1 MTDSPPSPL
10 RRPAVAGQFYPA
22 DPQEL
27 RAVIK
32 EFTPADGEE
41 RVPALAVISPH
52 AGYVYSGRV
61 AAETFARVMIPETV
75 IILGPNHHG
84 LGDRLAVMASG
95 RWQIPGAELA
105 IDHTLASRLLAE
117 SALFTND
124 LRAHTHEHSLEVQA
138 PFLHYHGAKSIVPIC
153 LSFLP
158 YELCR
163 QAGEALARAIHSA
176 GRPILLVASSD
187 MTHYESRSS
196 ATRKDQLALE
206 QILALDPEGLYRTVV
221 DSRISMC
228 GIIPTTIA
236 LVAAKLLGATRAD
249 LIRYTDSG
257 EVSGDTRQVVGYA
270 GLIIS

>member
-1 MTDSPPSPL
+1 MANHPPDPL

-22 DPQEL
+22 AAHEL
-27 RAVIK
+27 RAVIE
-32 EFTPADGEE
+32 EFTPSQAEE
-41 RVPALAVISPH
+41 RVRALAVISPH

-61 AAETFARVMIPETV
+61 AAETFARVLVPETA

-105 IDHTLASRLLAE
+105 IDHDLATRLLAE
-117 SALFTND
+117 SPLFSND

-138 PFLHYHGAKSIVPIC
+138 PFLHYHGAQKIVPIC

-163 QAGEALARAIHSA
+163 QAGEAVARAIHSA

-187 MTHYESRSS
+187 MTHYESRAS
-196 ATRKDQLALE
+196 ASRKDHLALDH
-206 QILALDPEGLYRTVV
+206 ILALDPEGLYRTVT
-221 DSRISMC
+221 DNRISMC
-228 GIIPTTIA
+228 GIIPATIA
-236 LVAAKLLGATRAD
+236 LVAARLLGATRAD
-249 LIRYTDSG
+249 LVRYTDSG
-257 EVSGDTRQVVGYA
+257 EASGDTRQVVGYA